1 MDETT
6 IFDLYVFA
14 DGKWSHAR
22 SFDAARKDEALSEAK
37 ARSEDRK
44 VVAVRLLRDS
54 FALDKPVSIYKTQK
68 SDDIPEFDARAVKGK
83 GGGRA
88 GAPATAAK
96 REAKSAGAPAKAD
109 AKAKG
114 AGKTAIRLSS
124 HAKVVAVVGVAA
136 LVAILIAF
144 SAKAKF
150 ALSAAAA
157 FAIFAAT
164 LVLGVVVLIMTALNA
179 EDRRIVFYVGARA
192 KDVSKPTKREPT
204 QADFEPKPARPI
216 VVPADTVAKEAEEAA
231 AEADDSIVKPG
242 GPGHE
247 IVVKVLRFFEEAL
260 AHVVKTTELI
270 VGGQLDGHARF
281 GCHLFL
287 AGAVDGA
294 AGPLRFPRTKLPK
307 VIEACVAVLGTAPE
321 QGRKFAK
328 NYEEYLVESKNREMF
343 AAGRD
348 AIDLY
353 DRNSA
358 PSGPLLARALE
369 AWVAP
374 DKTKE
379 DSETV
384 AVMFTDIVGSTDYT
398 QTHGDKASQDLVH
411 AHNDIV
417 RRAIAAREGRE
428 VKHTGDGI
436 MASFPTAAD
445 AVAAAI
451 GIQSGVAA
459 HGQLRPDLP
468 LKLRIGVSYG
478 RPIHEN
484 DDLFGSTVQLAA
496 RICGLSGPDEILISL
511 ATAEAL
517 DDGAFKLEPR
527 GQTTLKGFPE
537 PQDVHQVVWS

>member
-6 IFDLYVFA
+6 TFDLYIFV

-54 FALDKPVSIYKTQK
+54 FALDKPVSIFKTQK
-68 SDDIPEFDARAVKGK
+68 SDDIPDFDAQAVKGK
-83 GGGRA
+83 GGARSA
-88 GAPATAAK
+88 SSAASPRRDSKPADAAAK
-96 REAKSAGAPAKAD
+96 AG

-114 AGKTAIRLSS
+114 ADKPAIRLSS
-124 HAKVVAVVGVAA
+124 HGKVIGVVVVAAM
-136 LVAILIAF
+136 VAILIAL

-150 ALSAAAA
+150 GLSAAAVVV
-157 FAIFAAT
+157 IFAAV
-164 LVLGVVVLIMTALNA
+164 LILGVIVLILTALSA
-179 EDRRIVFYVGARA
+179 EDRRTVFFVGPRA
-192 KDVSKPTKREPT
+192 KTTAKPAKRALT
-204 QADFEPKPARPI
+204 LADFEPKPARPI
-216 VVPADTVAKEAEEAA
+216 VVPADTAAREAEEAA
-231 AEADDSIVKPG
+231 ADEDDSIVKPG
-242 GPGHE
+242 SAGHD

-294 AGPLRFPRTKLPK
+294 ASPIRFPRAKLPK
-307 VIEACVAVLGTAPE
+307 VIETCVAVLGTTPE
-321 QGRKFAK
+321 QGRKFSK
-328 NYEEYLVESKNREMF
+328 NHEEYLVETRNREMF

-353 DRNSA
+353 DRNA
-358 PSGPLLARALE
+358 AEPGALLAKALE
-369 AWVAP
+369 IWVAP

-379 DSETV
+379 EAETV

-398 QTHGDKASQDLVH
+398 QTHGDKASQELVH

-417 RRAIAAREGRE
+417 RRAIAGRDGRE
-428 VKHTGDGI
+428 IKHTGDGI

-459 HGQLRPDLP
+459 HGQMRPDLP

-484 DDLFGSTVQLAA
+484 EDLFGSTVQLAA
-496 RICGLSGPDEILISL
+496 RICGLSGPDEILISA
-511 ATAEAL
+511 ATAEAIEE
-517 DDGAFKLEPR
+517 GAFKLESR
-527 GQTTLKGFPE
+527 GQTSLKGFPE
-537 PQDVHQVVWS
+537 AQTILQVIWS